1 MVAVEGHLRS
11 SLGLLLED
19 LEESLGALE
28 EEEEDLGLE
37 APVVALHRQ
46 DPKNEK
52 NESRRS
58 ENEKNER
65 IKKSRCLV
73 TSMDSSVEPVWPV
86 LARRCTPLCWL
97 LDCR

>member
-11 SLGLLLED
+11 SLGLLLEV
-19 LEESLGALE
+19 LEEFLGAL

-46 DPKNEK
+46 DLKNEK